1 MARKKLEEL
10 TIVDDFMFCTVM
22 RDPKRCKAL
31 LEYILGVKIR
41 KIEYLELQKELDIE
55 YDAKG
60 IRLDVYVEDENN
72 TVYDLEIQTTRKK
85 NLPKRTRYY
94 QGIIDLNI
102 IRRGEDYDKL
112 KKSFIIFICTYDPF
126 GKGRYIYTFDQT
138 AREDRSVLLDDE
150 AIKIVLNTK
159 GTIGDISDDLKETLR
174 YMDGHMPATEY
185 TKELDSAVEA
195 VKTSEEW
202 RREYMT
208 LFLRDRENV
217 RLGGYIDKVASI
229 REGSGIVDDAALIK
243 VLRISPAVFYLV
255 KEELT
260 KHPDWDDEQVAEEV
274 EWS

>member
-10 TIVDDFMFCTVM
+10 TIVDDFMFGAVM
-22 RDPKRCKAL
+22 RDPKRCKTL
-31 LEYILGVKIR
+31 LEFILGVKIR

-102 IRRGEDYDKL
+102 IHRGEDYDKL

-126 GKGRYIYTFDQT
+126 GKSRYIYTFDQT

-150 AIKIVLNTK
+150 AVKIVLNTK

-217 RLGGYIDKVASI
+217 RLGKYADKVELIRHHMNSQPINIIASFVI
-229 REGSGIVDDAALIK
+229 LPEQVCSDVISLIK
-243 VLRISPAVFYLV
+243 A
-255 KEELT
+255 
-260 KHPDWDDEQVAEEV
+260 HPDWDDEQVAEEI
-274 EWS
+274 EWA

>member
-10 TIVDDFMFCTVM
+10 TIVDDFMFGAVM
-22 RDPKRCKAL
+22 RDPKRCKTL
-31 LEYILGVKIR
+31 LEFILGVKIR

-102 IRRGEDYDKL
+102 IHRGEDYDKL
-112 KKSFIIFICTYDPF
+112 KKSFINFICTYDPF
-126 GKGRYIYTFDQT
+126 GKSRYIYTFDQT

-150 AIKIVLNTK
+150 AVKIVLNTK

-217 RLGGYIDKVASI
+217 RLGKYADKVELIRHHMNSQPINIIASFVI
-229 REGSGIVDDAALIK
+229 LPEQVCSDVISLIK
-243 VLRISPAVFYLV
+243 A
-255 KEELT
+255 
-260 KHPDWDDEQVAEEV
+260 HPDWDDEQVAEEI
-274 EWS
+274 EWA